1 MKKIMVTSLLGLVVS
16 AGYINAAPV
25 DLYVGAYGGSTQKV
39 LTQVIFPKFEKKY
52 NVKIHYSA
60 GNSTG
65 TLAKLLAQAKNPDLD
80 FVIMDAGPMSQ
91 AVTLGLCQPI
101 DKIIKK
107 MPLYP
112 VANFAGGKAVGLGNV
127 ATGLAYSKDYF
138 KKMGWAAP
146 TSWLDLTNS
155 KYKGKLGFEP
165 ITNSYGL
172 LTLLALNKIEGGTL
186 NNVDK
191 GMALV
196 KRTIKPIVKN
206 YEGSSAKLSEQF
218 QSGDVVLA
226 PWGSG
231 RAYSLSQT
239 GFNVGFVYPKEKT
252 VALLVSMCVV
262 KNNNSTKLSKKLVE
276 YMLTP
281 AVQRKLADVKAWS
294 PVNNTVSVDP
304 KMASFM
310 PVGKNASKIM
320 SFDWATINKHRE
332 SWTNT
337 WVRQIETN

>member
-1 MKKIMVTSLLGLVVS
+1 MKRIIVATTISIFASVSLV
-16 AGYINAAPV
+16 YAAPT

-39 LTQVIFPKFEKKY
+39 LTQVIFPKFEKAN

-65 TLAKLLAQAKNPDLD
+65 TLAKLLAQKGNPDLD

-101 DKIIKK
+101 KKVIKEA
-107 MPLYP
+107 PLYP
-112 VANFAGGKAVGLGNV
+112 VADFAGGKAVGLGIV
-127 ATGLAYSKDYF
+127 ATGLAYNKNYF
-138 KKMGWAAP
+138 KKMGWAKP

-155 KYKGKLGFEP
+155 KYKGKLGFQP

-186 NNVDK
+186 SDVSK
-191 GMALV
+191 GMDLV

-206 YEGSSAKLSEQF
+206 YEGSSAKLSEEF

-262 KNNNSTKLSKKLVE
+262 KNNNSTALSKKLVK

-281 AVQRKLADVKAWS
+281 AVQSKLADVKAWS
-294 PVNNTVSVDP
+294 PVNKKVSIDP

-310 PVGKNASKIM
+310 PVGKNASKMM

-332 SWTNT
+332 KWTNT
-337 WVRQIETN
+337 WVRQIEN